1 MLYKIFLLHKFKAVN
16 IYHAKKIKSFII
28 YVGENYYINYNNRQL
43 NFAYITDNL
52 FLNIQ
57 EPSRCYKLKS
67 SIHLV

>member
-1 MLYKIFLLHKFKAVN
+1 MQKK
-16 IYHAKKIKSFII
+16 KKIKSFII
-28 YVGENYYINYNNRQL
+28 YIGENYYINYNNRQL
-43 NFAYITDNL
+43 NLAYIKDNL